1 MGSRKKIEKYLSVF
15 AGFVPYLHVTAKAEK
30 GKANM
35 NKKLIL
41 VFGAIL
47 AAGTLMAR
55 PGFGGPRGGFGGPRG
70 GFGHHGGFGRGP
82 APMMHHRPA
91 PMHHHHHGGWGHGGR
106 GFWPGFVGGVVGGVL
121 TDAII
126 GPRVITTPIVTTP
139 VVTTPVVTT
148 PVVTTPVYTTEQIW
162 VPGTYVD
169 QIQSNGTVV
178 RVWQPGHY
186 ESRQIL
192 VQ

>member
-1 MGSRKKIEKYLSVF
+1 
-15 AGFVPYLHVTAKAEK
+15 
-30 GKANM
+30 M
-35 NKKLIL
+35 NKKVIL

-70 GFGHHGGFGRGP
+70 GFHGGFRP
-82 APMMHHRPA
+82 APVMHHRPA
-91 PMHHHHHGGWGHGGR
+91 PPPMHHHGGWGRGGCH
-106 GFWPGFVGGVVGGVL
+106 FWPGFVGGVVGGVL

-126 GPRVITTPIVTTP
+126 GPRVVTTP
-139 VVTTPVVTT
+139 VVAAPVVTAPVVTT
-148 PVVTTPVYTTEQIW
+148 PVVTTPVYTTQQVWI
-162 VPGTYVD
+162 PGGYVD
-169 QIQSNGTVV
+169 QVQPNGTVV

-186 ESRQIL
+186 EARQVL

>member
-1 MGSRKKIEKYLSVF
+1 MGPRKKIKKSLSVF
-15 AGFVPYLHVTAKAEK
+15 VGLMSYLHVTAKAEK

-35 NKKLIL
+35 NKKLGL
-41 VFGAIL
+41 AFGAIL

-55 PGFGGPRGGFGGPRG
+55 PGFGGPRGGFG
-70 GFGHHGGFGRGP
+70 HHGGFSRGP

-91 PMHHHHHGGWGHGGR
+91 PMHHYHHGGWGHGGR
-106 GFWPGFVGGVVGGVL
+106 HFWPGFVGGVVGGVL

-126 GPRVITTPIVTTP
+126 GPRVITTPVVAAP
-139 VVTTPVVTT
+139 VVTTAPVVA
-148 PVVTTPVYTTEQIW
+148 TPVYTTQQVW

-169 QIQSNGTVV
+169 QLQPNGTVV

>member
-1 MGSRKKIEKYLSVF
+1 MGSRKKVENSLSVF
-15 AGFVPYLHVTAKAEK
+15 DGLMPYLHVTAKAEK

-41 VFGAIL
+41 AFGAIL
-47 AAGTLMAR
+47 AAGTLLA
-55 PGFGGPRGGFGGPRG
+55 GHHGGPRGGFGGHR
-70 GFGHHGGFGRGP
+70 GGFGRGP

-91 PMHHHHHGGWGHGGR
+91 PPPMHHHHHHHSSWGR
-106 GFWPGFVGGVVGGVL
+106 GGSHFWPGFVGGVVGGVL
-121 TDAII
+121 TDAIV
-126 GPRVITTPIVTTP
+126 GPRVITTPVVSTA

-148 PVVTTPVYTTEQIW
+148 PVVATPVYTTQQVW

-169 QIQSNGTVV
+169 QIQPNGTVV

-186 ESRQIL
+186 ESRQVL

>member
-1 MGSRKKIEKYLSVF
+1 
-15 AGFVPYLHVTAKAEK
+15 
-30 GKANM
+30 M

-41 VFGAIL
+41 AFGAIL
-47 AAGTLMAR
+47 AAGTLLA
-55 PGFGGPRGGFGGPRG
+55 GHHGGPRGGFGGHR
-70 GFGHHGGFGRGP
+70 GGFGRGP

-91 PMHHHHHGGWGHGGR
+91 PPPMHHHHHHSTWGR
-106 GFWPGFVGGVVGGVL
+106 GGSHFWPGFVGGVVGGVL

-126 GPRVITTPIVTTP
+126 GPRVVTTP

-148 PVVTTPVYTTEQIW
+148 PVVSTTVVATPVYTSQQVW

-169 QIQSNGTVV
+169 QIQPNGAVI

-186 ESRQIL
+186 ETRQIL

>member
-1 MGSRKKIEKYLSVF
+1 MGSHKKIEKSLSVF
-15 AGFVPYLHVTAKAEK
+15 AGLVPYLHVTAKSGERK
-30 GKANM
+30 DKM

-41 VFGAIL
+41 TFGAIL

-55 PGFGGPRGGFGGPRG
+55 PGHGFGGHRGGFGGPR
-70 GFGHHGGFGRGP
+70 
-82 APMMHHRPA
+82 PMMHHRPA
-91 PMHHHHHGGWGHGGR
+91 PMMHHSHHHHHSSWGRGGR
-106 GFWPGFVGGVVGGVL
+106 HFWPGFVGGVVGGVL

-126 GPRVITTPIVTTP
+126 GPRVITTPVVSTAVVTTP

-148 PVVTTPVYTTEQIW
+148 PVVATPVYTTQQFW

-169 QIQSNGTVV
+169 QLQPNGSVI

-186 ESRQIL
+186 ESRQVL

>member
-1 MGSRKKIEKYLSVF
+1 MKTFFVSFCGDPALSRRDRKSGERKDK
-15 AGFVPYLHVTAKAEK
+15 
-30 GKANM
+30 M
-35 NKKLIL
+35 NKKMIL

-55 PGFGGPRGGFGGPRG
+55 PGPGFGGHRGGFGGPR
-70 GFGHHGGFGRGP
+70 
-82 APMMHHRPA
+82 PMMHHRPA
-91 PMHHHHHGGWGHGGR
+91 PMMHHRPMPPPMHHHHHHSGWGHGGR
-106 GFWPGFVGGVVGGVL
+106 HFWPGFVGGVVGGVL

-126 GPRVITTPIVTTP
+126 GPRVITTPVVAAP

-148 PVVTTPVYTTEQIW
+148 PVVTTPVYTTQQVWI
-162 VPGTYVD
+162 PGGYID
-169 QIQSNGTVV
+169 QIQPNGTVI

>member
-1 MGSRKKIEKYLSVF
+1 MKTFFVSFCGDPTLSRRDRKSGERKDK
-15 AGFVPYLHVTAKAEK
+15 
-30 GKANM
+30 M
-35 NKKLIL
+35 NKKMIL

-55 PGFGGPRGGFGGPRG
+55 PGPGFGGHRGGFGGPRPMM
-70 GFGHHGGFGRGP
+70 HHRP

-91 PMHHHHHGGWGHGGR
+91 PMMHHRPMPPPMHHHHHHSGWGHGGR
-106 GFWPGFVGGVVGGVL
+106 HFWPGFVGGVVGGVL

-126 GPRVITTPIVTTP
+126 GPRVITTP

-148 PVVTTPVYTTEQIW
+148 APVVATPVYTTQQVWI
-162 VPGTYVD
+162 PGGYID
-169 QIQSNGTVV
+169 QIQPNGTVI

>member
-1 MGSRKKIEKYLSVF
+1 MGPHKKVKKILSAF
-15 AGFVPYLHVTAKAEK
+15 SGLLPYLLVTAKAEK

-41 VFGAIL
+41 AFGALL
-47 AAGTLMAR
+47 AAGTLLAG
-55 PGFGGPRGGFGGPRG
+55 PHGGPRGGFGGHR
-70 GFGHHGGFGRGP
+70 GGFGRGP

-91 PMHHHHHGGWGHGGR
+91 PMHHHHHSSWGRGGR
-106 GFWPGFVGGVVGGVL
+106 HFWPGFVGGVVGGVL
-121 TDAII
+121 TDAIV
-126 GPRVITTPIVTTP
+126 GPRVIATPVVSTA

-148 PVVTTPVYTTEQIW
+148 PVVATPVYTTQQVWI
-162 VPGTYVD
+162 PGTYVD
-169 QIQSNGTVV
+169 QIQPNGTVI

-186 ESRQIL
+186 ESRQVL

>member
-1 MGSRKKIEKYLSVF
+1 
-15 AGFVPYLHVTAKAEK
+15 
-30 GKANM
+30 M
-35 NKKLIL
+35 NKKLL
-41 VFGAIL
+41 LAFGAIL

-70 GFGHHGGFGRGP
+70 GFSRGP

-91 PMHHHHHGGWGHGGR
+91 PIMHHHHHSGWGHGGR
-106 GFWPGFVGGVVGGVL
+106 HFWPGFVGGVVGGVL

-126 GPRVITTPIVTTP
+126 GPRVITTP

-148 PVVTTPVYTTEQIW
+148 APVVATPVYTTRQVWI
-162 VPGTYVD
+162 PGGYID
-169 QIQSNGTVV
+169 QIQPNGTVI

-186 ESRQIL
+186 ETRQVL

>member
-1 MGSRKKIEKYLSVF
+1 MGSHKKIEKSLSVF
-15 AGFVPYLHVTAKAEK
+15 AGLVPYLHVTAKSGERK
-30 GKANM
+30 DKM

-41 VFGAIL
+41 TFGAIL

-55 PGFGGPRGGFGGPRG
+55 PGFGGPRGGFG
-70 GFGHHGGFGRGP
+70 HHGGFSRGP

-91 PMHHHHHGGWGHGGR
+91 PMPHHYHHHSGWGHGGR
-106 GFWPGFVGGVVGGVL
+106 HFWPGFVGGVVGGVL

-126 GPRVITTPIVTTP
+126 GPRVITTPVVAAP
-139 VVTTPVVTT
+139 VVTTAPVVA
-148 PVVTTPVYTTEQIW
+148 TPVYTTQQVW

-169 QIQSNGTVV
+169 QLQPNGTVV
-178 RVWQPGHY
+178 RIWQPGHY

>member
-1 MGSRKKIEKYLSVF
+1 
-15 AGFVPYLHVTAKAEK
+15 
-30 GKANM
+30 M
-35 NKKLIL
+35 NKKMIL

-55 PGFGGPRGGFGGPRG
+55 PGPGFGGHRGGFGGSR
-70 GFGHHGGFGRGP
+70 
-82 APMMHHRPA
+82 PMMHHRPA
-91 PMHHHHHGGWGHGGR
+91 PMMHHRPMPPPMHHHHHHSGWGHGGR
-106 GFWPGFVGGVVGGVL
+106 HFWPGFVGGVVGGVL

-126 GPRVITTPIVTTP
+126 GPRVITTP
-139 VVTTPVVTT
+139 VVTTAPVVA
-148 PVVTTPVYTTEQIW
+148 TPVYTTQQVW

-169 QIQSNGTVV
+169 QIQPNGTVV